1 MPDLKS
7 ELSKVL
13 QAWDAQDNEPT
24 PTPIAIP
31 TLTKDTTMTQTTT
44 PRTITTNVTR
54 ETFNFVKANPG
65 IHRQAVIRGLVQ
77 KGQKEKSVA
86 AMVSQLLRNGN
97 IEYIGAGLFTT
108 QAEYEP
114 LFNPAPRPKRV
125 LKAKKVAA
133 PKAKAEV
140 KAEVVTVSVNDP
152 LPKTYATPA
161 DWTVESVI
169 GNLNVRQAMA
179 VYMEL
184 RNIFG
189 V

>member
-24 PTPIAIP
+24 AIAIP
-31 TLTKDTTMTQTTT
+31 TLTKEPTMTQAIT

-65 IHRQAVIRGLVQ
+65 IRRQAVIKGLVQ

-97 IEYIGAGLFTT
+97 IEYIGDGLFAT

-114 LFNPAPRPKRV
+114 LFNPAPRPKRAIKV
-125 LKAKKVAA
+125 KKVAA
-133 PKAKAEV
+133 PTAKAEV

-161 DWTVESVI
+161 EWTVESVI

-179 VYMEL
+179 VYSEL

>member
-24 PTPIAIP
+24 AIAIP
-31 TLTKDTTMTQTTT
+31 TLTKEPTMTQAIT

-65 IHRQAVIRGLVQ
+65 IRRQAVIKGLVQ

-97 IEYIGAGLFTT
+97 IEYIGDGLFAT

-114 LFNPAPRPKRV
+114 LFNPAPRPKRAI
-125 LKAKKVAA
+125 KAKKVKAVAA
-133 PKAKAEV
+133 PQAKPDTIE
-140 KAEVVTVSVNDP
+140 VSV
-152 LPKTYATPA
+152 TTPA
-161 DWTVESVI
+161 PTFAPAVLPTLPTAESVLA
-169 GNLNVRQAMA
+169 NMSVAEAHKLYTQ
-179 VYMEL
+179 L
-184 RNIFG
+184 RSMFG
-189 V
+189 G